1 MRNNTMDYDTFRNY
15 IKNID
20 ISKRD
25 IANAW
30 NTAIGLQ
37 AVDGLKVSEHLWD
50 TAIDNIEGK
59 ISMKEAVKRIES
71 YYAAKPQ
78 KADDE

>member
-1 MRNNTMDYDTFRNY
+1 MDYDSFRNY

-20 ISKRD
+20 TSKRD

-30 NTAIGLQ
+30 DVAIGLQ
-37 AVDGLKVSEHLWD
+37 AVDGLKVSEFLLD

-59 ISMKEAVKRIES
+59 ISMEEAEKRIEN
-71 YYAAKPQ
+71 YYSENKN
-78 KADDE
+78 KENEENE

>member
-1 MRNNTMDYDTFRNY
+1 MDYDTFTNY

-20 ISKRD
+20 TSKRD

-30 NTAIGLQ
+30 NVAIGLQ
-37 AVDGLKVSEHLWD
+37 AVDGLTVSEHLLN

-59 ISMKEAVKRIES
+59 ISMKEAVKIIENYHS
-71 YYAAKPQ
+71 KN
-78 KADDE
+78 KSKENKEDE